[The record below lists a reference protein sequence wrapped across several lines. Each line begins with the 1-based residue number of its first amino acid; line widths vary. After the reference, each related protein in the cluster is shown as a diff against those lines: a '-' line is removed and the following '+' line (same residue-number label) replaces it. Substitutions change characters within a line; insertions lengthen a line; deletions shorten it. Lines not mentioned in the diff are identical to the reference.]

1 MKPHHLSVHDTKYD
15 FLEAV
20 CNSLQEGTAVISE
33 LDGRIVFCNQAWLSL
48 FGLINHVDMDL
59 QDIGILRKDSL
70 TESAWQTRLKAAKD
84 RGIFR
89 ERVEYISK
97 HGHTFWAESSI
108 RSFSKNNIN
117 YFMVVVDKIDQLKQ
131 SELKIAQDKQ
141 RFTALL
147 EHASMGILEIN
158 QRGEI
163 IDINLSALKLFG
175 YEKTEV
181 LNKKIEMLIPARF
194 HGKHEEHRNQYL
206 HHPNNRPMGL
216 GMDLFAAKKNG
227 EEFPVEVSL
236 TNYML
241 NDESYVV
248 AFISDITIRK
258 KSEEEIKKLN
268 DELEEIVE
276 LRTRELKYAIRQLE
290 ISREDLYRSLEKE
303 KELGELKSRFVS
315 MASHEFRT
323 PLSTVLSSAY
333 LLEQYNTGADS
344 TKQQKHIQRIVSSV
358 NMLTDILNDFLSV
371 GKIEEGKIHVKYQ
384 KFDIYKLMLSAI
396 DEIRVSLKKEQY
408 IQYEHTGDPEV
419 ILDVS
424 LFRHIIMN
432 LISNASKFSPPTGAI
447 NVLTSN
453 EDGLL
458 KLSVEDHGTGISP
471 EDQQHLTERFFR
483 GRNAV
488 NIQGTG
494 LGLHIVSKYA
504 ELMNG
509 SIKCD
514 SVPHQGT
521 IFTLSFNQQNTTY
534 EEDPV
539 N

>member
-1 MKPHHLSVHDTKYD
+1 
-15 FLEAV
+15 
-20 CNSLQEGTAVISE
+20 
-33 LDGRIVFCNQAWLSL
+33 
-48 FGLINHVDMDL
+48 
-59 QDIGILRKDSL
+59 
-70 TESAWQTRLKAAKD
+70 
-84 RGIFR
+84 
-89 ERVEYISK
+89 
-97 HGHTFWAESSI
+97 
-108 RSFSKNNIN
+108 
-117 YFMVVVDKIDQLKQ
+117 MVVVDKIDQLKQ

-216 GMDLFAAKKNG
+216 GMDLFAAKKSG

-333 LLEQYNTGADS
+333 LLEQYNTGADT

-447 NVLTSN
+447 NVLTSH